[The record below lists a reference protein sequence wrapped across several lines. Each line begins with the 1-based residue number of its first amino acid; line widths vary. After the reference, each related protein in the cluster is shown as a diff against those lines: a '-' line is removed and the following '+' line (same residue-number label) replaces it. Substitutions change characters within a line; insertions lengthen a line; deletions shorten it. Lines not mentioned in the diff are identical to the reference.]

1 MKKLIIIAILFISL
15 NSCTDAEQAK
25 MTGYGKDYIIEMY
38 SGGKLVKTWYSS
50 GKVLSEKNSDGYY
63 FEQKKTSKII
73 EVTGDIIITE
83 L

>member
-1 MKKLIIIAILFISL
+1 MKKIIIIAILFIGL

-25 MTGYGKDYIIEMY
+25 ITGYGKDYKIEMY

-50 GKVLSEKNSDGYY
+50 GKVLSEKKSDGYY
-63 FEQKKTSKII
+63 FEQKMTNKIV
-73 EVTGDIIITE
+73 EVSGDVVITE

>member
-1 MKKLIIIAILFISL
+1 MKKIIIVTILFIGL

-25 MTGYGKDYIIEMY
+25 ITGYGKDYKIEMY

-50 GKVLSEKNSDGYY
+50 GKVLSEENSDGYY
-63 FEQKKTSKII
+63 FEQKMTNKIV
-73 EVTGDIIITE
+73 EVSGDVIITE

>member
-1 MKKLIIIAILFISL
+1 MKKIIIVAILFIGL

-25 MTGYGKDYIIEMY
+25 ITGYGKDYKIEMY

-63 FEQKKTSKII
+63 FEQKMTNKIV
-73 EVTGDIIITE
+73 EVSGDVIITE